1 MRAAIARWLA
11 PPIFEGD
18 EEKTRTAGLLNSILL
33 FVIITTALALPL
45 LFEFAEPA
53 DRLPLLILI
62 LPYILINTAALWIMH
77 RGMVSAASY
86 LFLFNLGL
94 AIFGSYAVSSSGSA
108 SALLAITIVIAFV
121 NVLFGAR
128 AISRLIAFVLL
139 FTLAVAIAQTR
150 GWITPVFALT
160 TDPIANWVSS
170 AVVFI
175 LTGLG
180 IYLSSVSLR
189 NALNNSL
196 ADRKNLQAANKEL
209 ADLQKALETRVK
221 ERTADL
227 ERRAGQLQTVS
238 SVARTIVVI
247 QDQPSLLPEIA
258 KLVSEQFNYYHIGIF
273 LLNESRDY
281 AVLRAA
287 NSEGG
292 ARMLARQHRLAL
304 DNNSIVGYTALL
316 GEPRVA
322 LDVGVDS
329 VYFNN
334 PDLPDTRS
342 EMALPLRIR
351 GLVIGVLDVQSVQ
364 RNAFVQEDINVLAI
378 LADQVA
384 IAIENARLFS
394 EAKVALADSQATFEK
409 YIKREWSNFSQQARH
424 TGFLYDGKQV
434 LPLNGQLKR
443 EQTKRVA
450 QTGSLSLDKSTANI
464 AVPIK
469 LRGQTIGVLDVRPKK
484 GYRQWTQDELAML
497 EAAAER
503 AALALENARLVESAQ
518 RRAARERAI
527 GEISS
532 KIGAVSERDL
542 ILQAA
547 VEELGRKIGNT
558 EIVIELEAES
568 K

>member
-1 MRAAIARWLA
+1 MNRINRIFKTETQKYALA
-11 PPIFEGD
+11 GALF
-18 EEKTRTAGLLNSILL
+18 GLL
-33 FVIITTALALPL
+33 FP
-45 LFEFAEPA
+45 
-53 DRLPLLILI
+53 
-62 LPYILINTAALWIMH
+62 
-77 RGMVSAASY
+77 
-86 LFLFNLGL
+86 
-94 AIFGSYAVSSSGSA
+94 
-108 SALLAITIVIAFV
+108 VIAT
-121 NVLFGAR
+121 VLRIVGA
-128 AISRLIAFVLL
+128 
-139 FTLAVAIAQTR
+139 
-150 GWITPVFALT
+150 
-160 TDPIANWVSS
+160 
-170 AVVFI
+170 
-175 LTGLG
+175 
-180 IYLSSVSLR
+180 
-189 NALNNSL
+189 
-196 ADRKNLQAANKEL
+196 NLPF
-209 ADLQKALETRVK
+209 D
-221 ERTADL
+221 
-227 ERRAGQLQTVS
+227 VS
-238 SVARTIVVI
+238 SVIFVQSTDPLMWIIDSAPFFLGLFAAFAGRRQDNLQKLYEELSRQGMELENAQGTLEQRVKDRTLALEKRAAQFQIIAGTARTIAAI
-247 QDQPSLLPEIA
+247 QGLDSLLPEIT
-258 KLVSEQFNYYHIGIF
+258 KLVSEQFNYYHTGIF
-273 LLNESRDY
+273 LLNEPREY

-292 ARMLARQHRLAL
+292 GKMLARQHSLRV

-342 EMALPLRIR
+342 EMALPLRIGGR
-351 GLVIGVLDVQSVQ
+351 VIGVLDVQSTQ
-364 RNAFVQEDINVLAI
+364 TNAFVEEDINVLTI

-394 EAKVALADSQATFEK
+394 DANAALSDSQATFEK
-409 YIKREWSNFSQQARH
+409 YIKQEWSNFGQQARH

-434 LPLNGQLKR
+434 VPMNGQPKR
-443 EQTKRVA
+443 EQAKRLA
-450 QTGSLSLDKSTANI
+450 QTGSLTLDKSSSNI

-484 GYRQWTQDELAML
+484 GHRQWTQDELALL

-532 KIGAVSERDL
+532 KIGAVSERDM

-558 EIVIELEAES
+558 EIVIELAME